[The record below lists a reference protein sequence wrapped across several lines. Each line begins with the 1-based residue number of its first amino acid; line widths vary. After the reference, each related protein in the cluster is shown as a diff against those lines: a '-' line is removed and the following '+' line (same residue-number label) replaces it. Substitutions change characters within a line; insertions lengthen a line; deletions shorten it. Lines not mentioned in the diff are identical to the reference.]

1 MASRFSD
8 REPKY
13 EIAIIGCGAA
23 GVVTLFVLLDS
34 LRLGLIKNLSIVV
47 FEKDMAFGPG
57 FAYQCDSDELL
68 MNMVSSTTSIFASQE
83 TDFWDWVLSKGY
95 SVGGSQIISRSGI
108 DPSGYVSRRMFG
120 LYLKSRFEDAI
131 SGLEKLGAEV
141 KLMNV
146 EVTNIRLLS
155 SRKFIVDYEEG
166 RSKQFKS
173 VVLCIGNTEP
183 FDIFNL
189 RGKSQY
195 INNPYPIS
203 KYVGLIQN
211 ADRVGIIGG
220 QLTAADIA
228 VVLANQGHHG
238 PIYFLTRDLHFPLT
252 RCRVERHD
260 LFHLT
265 KENINLLTRQSN
277 GPLTVRQILRL
288 ARRDFLRAGIK
299 WNHLF
304 KPSRKSYADWLK
316 SLLDDGEIHA
326 KWQHLALETDFVI
339 GECWN
344 ALSSS
349 EKIFFMR
356 KFHRSWNTKRV
367 PLPVHTALKIYS
379 LFRLGILKHHPYLSG
394 INVPTRNRFIASFN
408 PPAGVVK
415 ACEVECDW
423 LINATGP
430 SRDVGCN
437 QDSLL
442 VKNLLESGLIHKNPH
457 GGVLIDYESSLVKDD
472 KGQMHDGLYA
482 VGHLTCGTYYYVSS
496 LERVSAWAT
505 NAVSHLVASINS
517 RECQQSS
524 SPKKSEDEIYV
535 S

>member
-1 MASRFSD
+1 MANRFSD
-8 REPKY
+8 RESIY

-23 GVVTLFVLLDS
+23 GVATLFGLLDS
-34 LRLGLIKNLSIVV
+34 LRLGFIKNLSIAI
-47 FEKDMAFGPG
+47 FEKDIAFGPG

-68 MNMVSSTTSIFASQE
+68 MNMVSSTTSIFSSQE
-83 TDFWDWVLSKGY
+83 KDFWDWVLSKGY
-95 SVGGSQIISRSGI
+95 SVGRGQVISRSGV

-120 LYLKSRFEDAI
+120 LYLKSRVEDAI

-155 SRKFIVDYEEG
+155 SRKFRIDYEEG
-166 RSKQFKS
+166 KYKQFKS
-173 VVLCIGNTEP
+173 VILCIGNTEP
-183 FDIFNL
+183 LDVFNL
-189 RGKSQY
+189 RGKNQY
-195 INNPYPIS
+195 INNPYPVNR
-203 KYVGLIQN
+203 YVGLIQN
-211 ADRVGIIGG
+211 TDRVGIIGA

-238 PIYFLTRDLHFPLT
+238 HIYFLTRDLYFPLT
-252 RCRVERHD
+252 RCRIEKHD

-265 KENINLLTRQSN
+265 KENINLLVSQSN
-277 GPLTVRQILRL
+277 KALTVRQILRL
-288 ARRDFLRAGIK
+288 ARRDFLRVGVK
-299 WNHLF
+299 WNHFF
-304 KPSRKSYADWLK
+304 KPSHKSYADWLK

-326 KWQHLALETDFVI
+326 QWQHLALETDFII
-339 GECWN
+339 GDCWN
-344 ALSSS
+344 ALSPS
-349 EKIFFMR
+349 EKNFFMK

-379 LFRLGILKHHPYLSG
+379 LFRLGILRHHPYLSG
-394 INVPTRNRFIASFN
+394 INASTGNRFTASFN
-408 PPAGVVK
+408 SPIGIVK
-415 ACEVECDW
+415 ASEVECDW
-423 LINATGP
+423 IINATGP
-430 SRDVGCN
+430 SRDIGCN

-442 VKNLLESGLIHKNPH
+442 VRNLLESGLIFKNPY
-457 GGVLIDYESSLVKDD
+457 GGILVDYESSLVKND

-496 LERVSAWAT
+496 LERVSSWAK

-517 RECQQSS
+517 RQCQQSS
-524 SPKKSEDEIYV
+524 FPKNMDDEIYA